1 MSDFRFQSWPETIAI
16 ATLLEFCSWLFPHDT
31 GGDEDA
37 KQSHQDHLSY
47 QNDNHGQG
55 YVNWFPQLHSHH
67 ICAIFYAH

>member
-1 MSDFRFQSWPETIAI
+1 MSDFRFQPWPGTIAI
-16 ATLLEFCSWLFPHDT
+16 TAFLAFCSWLFPHDT

-55 YVNWFPQLHSHH
+55 YVNWFPQLRGLLPRN
-67 ICAIFYAH
+67 